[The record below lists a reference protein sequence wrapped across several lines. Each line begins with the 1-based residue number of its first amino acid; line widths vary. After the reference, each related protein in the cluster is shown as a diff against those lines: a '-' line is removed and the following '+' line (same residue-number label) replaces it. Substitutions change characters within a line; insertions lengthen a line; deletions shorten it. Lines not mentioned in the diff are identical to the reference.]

1 MKKLIPI
8 IIFAS
13 ILAGC
18 GDTYSEIKDAVF
30 GISSKANDAA
40 AAISIEVHT
49 LRAIELQYNNETFT
63 INDLFKTTLRDVQWH
78 YDENEQ
84 YLKVTGTWKD
94 NGLFAD
100 QQYNDEETAQ
110 LCENGDVEVHLFFD
124 NEKLNEAKTTVTLQL
139 QSETLIEEAGTDA
152 LFHFYKVYA
161 RQ

>member
-63 INDLFKTTLRDVQWH
+63 INDLFKTTLRDVQWL
-78 YDENEQ
+78 YDEKEQ
-84 YLKVTGTWKD
+84 YLKITGTWKD
-94 NGLFAD
+94 NELFAN
-100 QQYNDEETAQ
+100 QQYNDTKKAQ
-110 LCENGDVEVHLFFD
+110 LRENGDVEVHLFFD
-124 NEKLNEAKTTVTLQL
+124 NETLIEEKTTVTLQL
-139 QSETLIEEAGTDA
+139 QSETLIDETGTDA
-152 LFHFYKVYA
+152 LDHFYKVYA
-161 RQ
+161 AQ

>member
-1 MKKLIPI
+1 MKKLIPL

-18 GDTYSEIKDAVF
+18 GDTYSEIKAAIF

-100 QQYNDEETAQ
+100 QLYNDKEKAQ
-110 LCENGDVEVHLFFD
+110 LHENGDVEVHLFFD
-124 NEKLNEAKTTVTLQL
+124 NEKLNEAKTTVTMQL
-139 QSETLIEEAGTDA
+139 QAETLFEEAGTDA
-152 LFHFYKVYA
+152 LVRFYKVYA